1 MIRLRLGRRVSAF
14 ALSFLLLS
22 ASVLPASASSG
33 QLQTVGWAETV
44 SSFLMASGI
53 YPFESDEETGYQEWS
68 VSSLKALW
76 DEFLDDT
83 SQVAYDIVDLTGSLV
98 KGIIAIASGRWSVL
112 REFATWIVSKYSVT
126 DNQSGV
132 ELGEMLYYFLP
143 VPSNAYYG
151 PSGTAITQDSYS
163 WNSSN
168 GLHVFTDA
176 NGNIGRYSV
185 DYNTQ
190 KAVVFASPS
199 TESDGSVSYLLVVVS
214 PSGGRMIS
222 TLPLY
227 GTTQTTV
234 IIQGVFSGL
243 QSPYDTLYFA
253 RYTNHI
259 YVSSS
264 AVLAPNIPV
273 VNFSDGLSKAF
284 DYFNT
289 GSDGSFFQGVTAN
302 TTTVSIPDALPE
314 GEDFGGLVVAGA
326 GANVT
331 LEQLQTI
338 IQTAVTESLQP
349 LVTPVGVVVAPS
361 VDLTPGGEIVE
372 TPVEIT
378 PGDIPLQSS
387 DYSVPN
393 LTSVFPFSI
402 PWDIMSIYS
411 ALNAEPVR
419 PSFDANVYIPVL
431 DTHVPFHIGVTDETA
446 DAVDNAMALWR
457 NMLLILLCVGTLWF
471 FWGHFGG

>member
-22 ASVLPASASSG
+22 ASVLPAFASSG

-68 VSSLKALW
+68 VSSLKTLW
-76 DEFLDDT
+76 DEFRDDT
-83 SQVAYDIVDLTGSLV
+83 TQVAYDIVDLTGSLA
-98 KGIIAIASGRWSVL
+98 KGVIAIASGRWSVL
-112 REFATWIVSKYSVT
+112 REFATWIVNKYSVT
-126 DNQSGV
+126 DNQTGL
-132 ELGEMLYYFLP
+132 ELGEIVGGWPEVPVFSGNRPSDGDML
-143 VPSNAYYG
+143 SNGFRFHASGSYTPYLMANVSGVFACWVQYSGGNSYNARLVSKKPYSYAYWQY
-151 PSGTAITQDSYS
+151 P
-163 WNSSN
+163 SSN
-168 GLHVFTDA
+168 GVLVYAYSA
-176 NGNIGRYSV
+176 NGSIRSFSEHGVTYTYYYT
-185 DYNTQ
+185 DIYYWAGGI
-190 KAVVFASPS
+190 AV
-199 TESDGSVSYLLVVVS
+199 
-214 PSGGRMIS
+214 SGDSLG
-222 TLPLY
+222 LPL
-227 GTTQTTV
+227 
-234 IIQGVFSGL
+234 F
-243 QSPYDTLYFA
+243 F
-253 RYTNHI
+253 
-259 YVSSS
+259 
-264 AVLAPNIPV
+264 
-273 VNFSDGLSKAF
+273 
-284 DYFNT
+284 
-289 GSDGSFFQGVTAN
+289 GSDDGAALDSAGRALYGFGEISSPEFQGVTAN
-302 TTTVSIPDALPE
+302 TTTVSIPAALPE